1 MKQVAALSTEERAEI
16 FRETAA
22 RKGIT
27 PPAAEKDFWLCWILM
42 IIFEHPELLK
52 LLKLKGGTS
61 LTKCYG
67 LIDRFSEDIDLI
79 LDWGVLTEEDP
90 YKKRSNTKQDRF
102 NKKLLELEVEYI
114 KDNLF
119 PVLEGEVLPVC
130 KAEIDREDGHIVNII
145 YPRAFS
151 DRYLRPEIRLEIG
164 SLASMIPYGEFKV
177 RPYAAVEYPDIF
189 EHPETI
195 VVGVKAERT
204 FWEKVTILHVEAHRP
219 ADKAQPARYSRH
231 YYDIH
236 KMLGTGTAADAM
248 KNLALLEDVVSFKKR
263 FYPSGWANYD
273 AALPGTIKMVPEKEA
288 LDTLK
293 ADYRMM
299 REMIFGKYPDFDTII
314 ESLREFEQRLNRL

>member
-1 MKQVAALSTEERAEI
+1 MKKIAALGNEERAEI
-16 FRETAA
+16 FSETAA

-27 PPAAEKDFWLCWILM
+27 SAAAEKDFWLCWTLM
-42 IIFEHPELLK
+42 MIFEHPDLSK

-61 LTKCYG
+61 LSKCYD

-79 LDWGVLTEEDP
+79 LDWDVLTDEDP
-90 YKKRSNTKQDRF
+90 YKERSNTQQDRF

-119 PVLEGEVLPVC
+119 PILEGEVLPVC
-130 KAEIDREDGHIVNII
+130 KVEIDRGDGHIVNII

-164 SLASMIPYGEFKV
+164 SLASMIPFGEFRV
-177 RPYAAVEYPDIF
+177 RPYVAEEFSDISEQQDSKVVAV
-189 EHPETI
+189 T
-195 VVGVKAERT
+195 AERT

-231 YYDIH
+231 YYDIY

-248 KNLALLEDVVSFKKR
+248 KDFALLEDVVSFKKR
-263 FYPSGWANYD
+263 FYPSGWANYES
-273 AALPGTIKMVPEKEA
+273 ASPGTMKIIPDGKMLEA
-288 LDTLK
+288 LRT
-293 ADYRMM
+293 DYEMM
-299 REMIFGKYPDFDTII
+299 REMIFGEYPDFDTVI
-314 ESLREFEQRLNRL
+314 ESLRKFEKRLNGL